1 MSLIVRMVKPEDA
14 QTLTEHR
21 NRHRDVFFDH
31 KEVTEEHTRQW
42 ITSLPD
48 NDYMYIVLGT
58 YASLA
63 PIPEPRVL
71 SIGQFSIYN
80 IDMVSKTA
88 EFGRIILYKKGYRK
102 EFLEICREKIDWFK
116 KVFNLR
122 YIELNTYT
130 WNKSAITFFG
140 DMGFVATGEIDSVL
154 QMRI

>member
-48 NDYMYIVLGT
+48 DDYMYIVLSE
-58 YASLA
+58 Y
-63 PIPEPRVL
+63 IPSGIATEPHITP
-71 SIGQFSIYN
+71 IGQFSIYN
-80 IDMVSKTA
+80 IHLRDKCA
-88 EFGRIILYKKGYRK
+88 EFGRIILYKKEYRK

-116 KVFNLR
+116 KVFDLQ
-122 YIELNTYT
+122 YIVLSTYT